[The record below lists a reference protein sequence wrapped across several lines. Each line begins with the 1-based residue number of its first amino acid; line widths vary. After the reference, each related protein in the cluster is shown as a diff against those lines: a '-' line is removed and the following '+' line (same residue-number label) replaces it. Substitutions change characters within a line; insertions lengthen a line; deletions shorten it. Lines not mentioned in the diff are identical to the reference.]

1 MQNYKKRSKN
11 LHSSKKGYNFAPQNR
26 NNGSLAEWLGT
37 GLQNRLQRF
46 ESARN
51 LKRVY
56 SIGSLFLHNGPH
68 NNNNSEN
75 LDKGQV
81 FGIFFWRDILDM
93 QVHTGSADMQNEC
106 DDQFVKLNHHTQNQV
121 DED

>member
-1 MQNYKKRSKN
+1 MLLRASQNRIWVIDSLNLMQNYKKRSKN

-56 SIGSLFLHNGPH
+56 LIGSLFYIMVHIIITIP
-68 NNNNSEN
+68 
-75 LDKGQV
+75 KIWGQR
-81 FGIFFWRDILDM
+81 IFT
-93 QVHTGSADMQNEC
+93 VGEC
-106 DDQFVKLNHHTQNQV
+106 ID
-121 DED
+121 

>member
-1 MQNYKKRSKN
+1 MLLRASQNRIWVIDSLNLMQNYKKRSKN

-56 SIGSLFLHNGPH
+56 SIGSLFLHNGH
-68 NNNNSEN
+68 RIGST
-75 LDKGQV
+75 LCH
-81 FGIFFWRDILDM
+81 IL
-93 QVHTGSADMQNEC
+93 TIP
-106 DDQFVKLNHHTQNQV
+106 KI
-121 DED
+121 